1 MERLR
6 LGYNAGPLH
15 CALNYRQRSS
25 TLRKPDV
32 PDRLEQITAWLK
44 TEPEFSAVDIRPASA
59 DASFRR
65 YFRARSATA
74 SYIVMDAPPDKED
87 MAPFLK
93 VAAMLLDL
101 GLQVPRVLRADSA
114 RGFYLLSDLGDTHYL
129 QALTADSVQRLYGDA
144 LGALLVIQAQGPQ
157 AGELPPYDRPLL
169 LREME
174 LFREWLLGR
183 HLGLTLDAART
194 ALLDRCWDRLAQS
207 ALEQPQVCVHR
218 DYHSRNLMVTPQH
231 NPGILDFQDAVI
243 GPVTYDLVS
252 LLRDCYIAWPRAQ
265 VETWALGYREL
276 ALQSGVLRPEQS
288 DERRFLKWFDWMG
301 VQRHLK
307 AAGIFARLY
316 RRDGKPGYLG
326 DIPRTLGYVVD
337 VAARY
342 PELAGLDSLAQAVI
356 DRLPQAQ

>member
-1 MERLR
+1 MPE
-6 LGYNAGPLH
+6 
-15 CALNYRQRSS
+15 
-25 TLRKPDV
+25 
-32 PDRLEQITAWLK
+32 RLEQITAWLK
-44 TEPEFSAVDIRPASA
+44 TQPGFAAVDIRPASA

-65 YFRARSATA
+65 YFRARTGDA

-87 MAPFLK
+87 MGPFLK
-93 VAAMLLDL
+93 VDAMLLEI
-101 GLQVPRVLRADSA
+101 GLNVPRVLRADIE
-114 RGFYLLSDLGDTHYL
+114 RGFYLLTDLGDTHYL
-129 QALTADSVQRLYGDA
+129 QALNADTVQRLYGDA
-144 LGALLVIQAQGPQ
+144 LGALLALQAQGPQ
-157 AGELPPYDRPLL
+157 GGELPPYDRPML

-174 LFREWLLGR
+174 LFRDWLVGR
-183 HLGLTLDAART
+183 HLGMTLSAEQT
-194 ALLDRCWDRLAQS
+194 AMLDRCFDRLAQS

-218 DYHSRNLMVTPQH
+218 DYHSRNLMVLPRH

-265 VETWALGYREL
+265 VEDWALGYYEL
-276 ALQSGVLRPEQS
+276 ALQSGVLRPDQA
-288 DERRFLKWFDWMG
+288 DEKRFLKWFDWMG

-342 PELAGLDSLAQAVI
+342 PELAGLDVLAQDVVAGLSAV
-356 DRLPQAQ
+356 RV

>member
-1 MERLR
+1 M
-6 LGYNAGPLH
+6 P
-15 CALNYRQRSS
+15 Q
-25 TLRKPDV
+25 
-32 PDRLEQITAWLK
+32 RLEQITAWLN
-44 TEPEFSAVDIRPASA
+44 TDPEFAGADIRPASA

-65 YFRARSATA
+65 YFRARTPTG

-87 MAPFLK
+87 MGPFLK
-93 VAAMLLDL
+93 VDALLL
-101 GLQVPRVLRADSA
+101 GIGLNVPQVLRTDVG
-114 RGFYLLSDLGDTHYL
+114 RGFYLLSDLGDEHYL
-129 QALTADSVQRLYGDA
+129 QALNADSVQRLYGDA

-174 LFREWLLGR
+174 LFRDWLVGT
-183 HLGLTLDAART
+183 HLGLRLSAAQS
-194 ALLDRCWDRLAQS
+194 ALLDRCFDVLAQS

-218 DYHSRNLMVTPQH
+218 DYHSRNLMVMPRN

-243 GPVTYDLVS
+243 GPLTYDLVS

-265 VETWALGYREL
+265 VEAWALGYYEL
-276 ALQSGVLRPEQS
+276 ALQSGVLRGDAA
-288 DERRFLKWFDWMG
+288 DERRFLRWFDWMG

-326 DIPRTLGYVVD
+326 DIPRTLGYVID

-342 PELAGLDSLAQAVI
+342 PELAGLDTLAQEVVA
-356 DRLPQAQ
+356 RLPQAAPAVAE